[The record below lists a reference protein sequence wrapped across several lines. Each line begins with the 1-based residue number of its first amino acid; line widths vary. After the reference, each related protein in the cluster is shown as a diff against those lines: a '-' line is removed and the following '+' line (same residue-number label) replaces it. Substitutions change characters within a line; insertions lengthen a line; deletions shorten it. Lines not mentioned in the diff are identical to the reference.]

1 MDEAKIRRV
10 EINFGAA
17 VNLPDGWERAL
28 DGLVD
33 MVCQQYKRENP
44 TRTMW
49 PDGHGCKPQWSKADA
64 AFLGKTASPTAPD
77 SGEPTWDDSVYCI
90 DVTEQEDYHGDNPLN
105 PDREGLRA
113 AAHKEAKARKE
124 AKAHR
129 QSAKRNWPGAVG
141 ISRDAES
148 PKSLLIAFDREPTDD
163 EMRALHDGLRA
174 A

>member
-1 MDEAKIRRV
+1 MDEAKIQRV

-49 PDGHGCKPQWSKADA
+49 PAGHGCKPQWSKADA
-64 AFLGKTASPTAPD
+64 AFLGASAEAGAPD
-77 SGEPTWDDSVYCI
+77 SGEPTWDDTVYCI
-90 DVTEQEDYHGDNPLN
+90 DVTEREDYHGDNPMN
-105 PDREGLRA
+105 PDRERLRKE
-113 AAHKEAKARKE
+113 AHENAKARR
-124 AKAHR
+124 AI
-129 QSAKRNWPGAVG
+129 KRNWPGAVG
-141 ISRDAES
+141 VSRDAENPQVLS
-148 PKSLLIAFDREPTDD
+148 IFFDREPTDD
-163 EMRALHDGLRA
+163 EMRALHEGLRA